1 MNLKIQ
7 EKLKPFYQK
16 FEVRKTIS
24 SQKLQNGER
33 QMNQLPAKNTINLTQ
48 ETTKNLLLQ
57 K

>member
-16 FEVRKTIS
+16 FEVRKRIS